1 MNTAYPLCSY
11 KHYPGHRSSPMRG
24 RFALRVKIVQLQATA
39 CGPGADLTILKSILG
54 AIGTRSA
61 ASLNI
66 CQGTSTIQ
74 IAIAGDKG

>member
-39 CGPGADLTILKSILG
+39 CGPGADFTILKSILG
-54 AIGTRSA
+54 TIGTRSV
-61 ASLNI
+61 ASFDTR
-66 CQGTSTIQ
+66 QGTSTIQ